1 MLTLEMLT
9 EDLVFGGAARGD
21 LALAESYVNRVVN
34 PVRSGQMLSAQ
45 VRGTQL
51 YDVQVNVDNNVTPAW
66 VVRIFPTMKG
76 YARLSNAY
84 PLGADDL
91 GRDLFSRIVYGTRVS
106 LTVALI
112 GPLISIL
119 VGLLY
124 GSISGYFGGR
134 VDDLMMRL
142 VDVMYAFPTLLLII
156 LMMAFFRSTFAGAAA
171 PGTFKYTMNKLDNS
185 VGGMLFIF
193 IGIGIT
199 AWMGMARLARGQ
211 ILSLRE
217 KEFVEAARSI
227 GAGHMHIMSRH
238 LLPNIIGPLIVR
250 ETLSIPGYITTET
263 FLSFIG
269 LGVNPPTP
277 SWGALISD
285 GAARIRSYPNQALF
299 PGLALAIT
307 MFAFNFLGDGL
318 RDALD
323 PRMRG
328 TG

>member
-1 MLTLEMLT
+1 MAF
-9 EDLVFGGAARGD
+9 V
-21 LALAESYVNRVVN
+21 
-34 PVRSGQMLSAQ
+34 
-45 VRGTQL
+45 
-51 YDVQVNVDNNVTPAW
+51 
-66 VVRIFPTMKG
+66 
-76 YARLSNAY
+76 
-84 PLGADDL
+84 
-91 GRDLFSRIVYGTRVS
+91 
-106 LTVALI
+106 
-112 GPLISIL
+112 GPLISLLI
-119 VGLLY
+119 GLLY

-134 VDDLMMRL
+134 LDNVMMRI

-156 LMMAFFRSTFAGAAA
+156 LMMAFFRSTFAGRAE
-171 PGTFKYTMNKLDNS
+171 PGTFKFMMNRLDS
-185 VGGMLFIF
+185 AVGGMLFIF
-193 IGIGIT
+193 IGIGVT

-217 KEFVEAARSI
+217 KEFVEAARSL
-227 GAGHMHIMSRH
+227 GAGHTHIMMRH

-250 ETLSIPGYITTET
+250 ETLSIPGYISTET

-285 GAARIRSYPNQALF
+285 GAMKIRSYPHQALF
-299 PGLALAIT
+299 PGLALALT

-328 TG
+328 TS